1 MAYELL
7 RGWVGRPA
15 APRSKNMLSD
25 WLQRGKGISSLFFFP
40 FFPQRP
46 YDIHS
51 NNPVESL
58 VQLFSTVSV
67 QYSSAWSKEM
77 VALLR
82 KVGSPAGVVR
92 IVH

>member
-1 MAYELL
+1 MTAER
-7 RGWVGRPA
+7 RG
-15 APRSKNMLSD
+15 D
-25 WLQRGKGISSLFFFP
+25 FFSPSAFS
-40 FFPQRP
+40 PQRP
-46 YDIHS
+46 YEIHS

-82 KVGSPAGVVR
+82 KVKQPRWRGLRCTLAAARAGPAGEFSAC
-92 IVH
+92 

>member
-1 MAYELL
+1 MGCREESEFLL
-7 RGWVGRPA
+7 T
-15 APRSKNMLSD
+15 L
-25 WLQRGKGISSLFFFP
+25 LC
-40 FFPQRP
+40 FPQRP

-67 QYSSAWSKEM
+67 QYSSTWSKEM

-82 KVGSPAGVVR
+82 KVRALRVR
-92 IVH
+92 VLRVGRDL